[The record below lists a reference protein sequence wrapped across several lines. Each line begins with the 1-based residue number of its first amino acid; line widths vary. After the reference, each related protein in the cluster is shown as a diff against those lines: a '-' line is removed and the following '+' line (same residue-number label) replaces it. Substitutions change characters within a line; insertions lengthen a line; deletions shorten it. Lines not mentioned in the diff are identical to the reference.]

1 MAIEKLTTRLINKTW
16 SNHQIR
22 NHKNNHELRMI
33 RPQTQQKSQNTW
45 I

>member
-1 MAIEKLTTRLINKTW
+1 MSIEKLTTKLKNKTW

-33 RPQTQQKSQNTW
+33 RPHTQQKSQNTC